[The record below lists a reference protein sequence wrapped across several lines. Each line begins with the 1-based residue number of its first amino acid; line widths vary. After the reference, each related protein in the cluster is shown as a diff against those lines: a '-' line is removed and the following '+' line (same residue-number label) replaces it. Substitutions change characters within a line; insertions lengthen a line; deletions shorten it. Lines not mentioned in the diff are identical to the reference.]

1 MLVKSWPAEGLNI
14 TEKIIDGIPIKVYA
28 DRLYS
33 LREVL
38 RRAVITAP
46 EKTALI
52 FQGYEVTYRE
62 FGERAARV
70 SGNLQRLCGIQKG
83 DRVALLF
90 SNTLEFCIGYFAVT
104 QMGAICL
111 PLNYRLSSEEMK
123 YQLQDTGARVLIFE
137 DIYKDTVLPILPD
150 LDSLEKIFI
159 HGKEIPEGI
168 QPYGVLEEGDAQFEE
183 WLIDEED
190 LASIMYTSG
199 TTGRPKGAMICHRN
213 LICNGMTAVNV
224 MKVTPDTKQMILTPL
239 FHASALHS
247 QLISAVLTA
256 SIGVIMKEFKTKES
270 LELMDREKITILV
283 AVPTMYWFWVTYP
296 EFDRYDLSSIELTI
310 SGAAPAAPELI
321 KLMAE
326 KFPRSRFINGGG
338 QTESTSFTFALPPE
352 AALKKLGSVGWAAY
366 CNEIIVVNDQGEE
379 QPYNAMGELWFK
391 GPAVCK
397 GYWNKPEQTRET
409 ITNGWLHTGDV
420 GKVDEDGFLYLLDR
434 KKDMIIRGGE
444 NIYCIEVENALYSH
458 PKVLEAAVVGVPDKI
473 FGEQVKAV
481 LVLKPG
487 ESATPEEIREF
498 CFKQLADY
506 KVPKYVTFMEAL
518 PRNPGGKVVKARLRE
533 ENI

>member
-1 MLVKSWPAEGLNI
+1 MIVKGWPTTGLNI

-28 DRLYS
+28 DRLPS

-38 RRAVITAP
+38 QRAVSTAP
-46 EKTALI
+46 DKTALS
-52 FQGYEVTYRE
+52 FQGYNMTYRE

-70 SGNLQRLCGIQKG
+70 SGALQRLCGIGKG

-90 SNTLEFCIGYFAVT
+90 SNTLEFCICYFAVT
-104 QMGAICL
+104 QIGAVCL
-111 PLNYRLSSEEMK
+111 PVNYRLSSEEMA
-123 YQLQDTGARVLIFE
+123 YQLQDTGARVLVFE
-137 DIYKDTVLPILPD
+137 DIYRETVLPILPR
-150 LDSLEKIFI
+150 LEKIEKVFMT
-159 HGKEIPEGI
+159 G
-168 QPYGVLEEGDAQFEE
+168 LEVPDGLSRYRELEAGEARFEE
-183 WLIDEED
+183 VPIDEED

-213 LICNGMTAVNV
+213 LICNGMTAANV
-224 MKVTPDTKQMILTPL
+224 MKVVPETRQMILTPL

-247 QLISAVLTA
+247 QLISLVLTA
-256 SIGVIMKEFKTKES
+256 SSGVVMKEFKTKES

-352 AALKKLGSVGWAAY
+352 AALTKLGSVGWAAP
-366 CNEIIVVNDQGEE
+366 CNEIIVVNDQGQE
-379 QPYNAMGELWFK
+379 QPVNEMGELWFK

-397 GYWNKPEQTRET
+397 GYWNKPEQTKET

-458 PKVLEAAVVGVPDKI
+458 PKVLEAAVVGVPDKM

-487 ESATPEEIREF
+487 ETATAEEIREF
-498 CFKQLADY
+498 CFKHLADY
-506 KVPKYVTFMEAL
+506 KVPKFVTFMEAL
-518 PRNPGGKVVKARLRE
+518 PRNPGGKVVKAKLRE
-533 ENI
+533 G